1 MIEHL
6 RTASVSASAAHT
18 AAGKVTA
25 TAKLFLIVEPV
36 DMRLGIDGLSAAIQ
50 TRLSTSPCAG
60 GIYIFMNARGNRLK
74 LLLWDG
80 TGVWLALRRLHKGR
94 FIFSRAG
101 ADTGAGMGAS
111 IGASMGADVNG
122 AATSAHIEMSAEQWQ
137 WLAAGVDWQRL
148 SVSAHDHAHWRVG

>member
-6 RTASVSASAAHT
+6 RSATASPAHT
-18 AAGKVTA
+18 AAGTGTA
-25 TAKLFLIVEPV
+25 TAAVELFLIVEPV

-50 TRLSTSPCAG
+50 TRLSSSPCAG

-101 ADTGAGMGAS
+101 IGTGTGTGTDAGPS
-111 IGASMGADVNG
+111 IGADANCP
-122 AATSAHIEMSAEQWQ
+122 ATSAHIEMTTEQWQ

-148 SVSAHDHAHWRVG
+148 SASAHEHAHWRVG